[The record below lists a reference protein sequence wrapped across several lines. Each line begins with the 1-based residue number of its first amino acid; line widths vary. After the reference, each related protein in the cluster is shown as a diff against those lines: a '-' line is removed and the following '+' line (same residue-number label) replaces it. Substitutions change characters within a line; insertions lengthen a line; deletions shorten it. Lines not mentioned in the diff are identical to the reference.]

1 MCSSILYASSRRLLP
16 INPEFF
22 PAAHERTSLMKRLAL
37 ALALTGLA
45 SVPAL
50 AQTSTWKID
59 PAHSELD
66 FSVKHMSVST
76 VHGRFGGL
84 NGAIQLNE
92 QDPSKSS
99 VSVTIDANTVDTGVA
114 PRDTDLKS
122 ASWFDVQKFPTATF
136 TSTQV
141 SKSGSGYSITGDLT
155 LHGVTKQVVL
165 NVEPPTGPAPGMDK
179 KPHMGYTA
187 TTTINRKDFGIG
199 EKMPDAAVSEQTKL
213 TIELE
218 VVKQ

>member
-1 MCSSILYASSRRLLP
+1 
-16 INPEFF
+16 
-22 PAAHERTSLMKRLAL
+22 MKRLAL

>member
-1 MCSSILYASSRRLLP
+1 M
-16 INPEFF
+16 N
-22 PAAHERTSLMKRLAL
+22 RLAL
-37 ALALTGLA
+37 ALALAGLA
-45 SVPAL
+45 TVPAV

-66 FSVKHMSVST
+66 FSVRHMSVST

-84 NGAIQLNE
+84 SGAIQLNE

-99 VSVTIDANTVDTGVA
+99 VTVTIDQTTVDTGVA

-122 ASWFDVQKFPTATF
+122 AGWFDVQKFPTATF

-165 NVEPPTGPAPGMDK
+165 TVEPPTGPAPGMDK

-199 EKMPDAAVSEQTKL
+199 EKMPDAAVSEQAKL